1 MVQSKSKFSKV
12 EPYLYLLPAV
22 ILFGLFTFYPFFK
35 TIVYSFGNTDTAG
48 RLTGLAGLANYAK
61 LLTDSV
67 FLKSLGVTVVY
78 SLLTVVF
85 SMSIGVFLALMTSEK
100 FPGHKVFRTVYA
112 LPMAVSASAAAA
124 IFNFIFHPSIGI
136 LNGILGTKI
145 GWLTDSRYA
154 LISVVIV
161 TVWMNIGVNY
171 IFALA
176 AVQSG
181 DVPDILQMYE
191 VGTQYM
197 IDLDCY
203 VPVQDFMDANGYDE
217 NIIEAVSNYYTY
229 DGKMLSMPFNT
240 STPVLWINEDIC
252 AEAGLDVDNPPT
264 TFAEVLEWSKVIVDG
279 GYCEAGFSAAVYGWY
294 FEQMIAGLGLNYG
307 NNDNG
312 RTSRMTA
319 VEFDSNGALNQ
330 VLTTWKEWMD
340 SGYCA
345 SYGTTTADTQ
355 TAFKAGQVAMIL
367 ESSGCLGTFM
377 EDCAFEVGNA
387 NFPKIEENDD
397 GGVIIGGASMW
408 MIDTGDEE
416 RENAAYQFLAFCS
429 QAEQQAYWS
438 TATGYLP
445 VNADAVDTETFSS
458 YAEETP
464 LALTAVNQL
473 LNNPVNVAT
482 QGCLTG
488 VSSEARSIFQDNI
501 EALINGQKNIEEA
514 EADITDRINAAIEDY
529 NANNG

>member
-1 MVQSKSKFSKV
+1 MKFAVRPK
-12 EPYLYLLPAV
+12 LQKLLSV
-22 ILFGLFTFYPFFK
+22 TL
-35 TIVYSFGNTDTAG
+35 AG
-48 RLTGLAGLANYAK
+48 ALAAGVLTGCG
-61 LLTDSV
+61 
-67 FLKSLGVTVVY
+67 
-78 SLLTVVF
+78 
-85 SMSIGVFLALMTSEK
+85 
-100 FPGHKVFRTVYA
+100 
-112 LPMAVSASAAAA
+112 ASANGGTSSSAA
-124 IFNFIFHPSIGI
+124 
-136 LNGILGTKI
+136 
-145 GWLTDSRYA
+145 DSSA
-154 LISVVIV
+154 AGSNVTEI
-161 TVWMNIGVNY
+161 TVWHAMSGTNGE
-171 IFALA
+171 ALDTLVERFNESQSEIHVTAEYQGTYDDSKTKFGA

-203 VPVQDFMDANGYDE
+203 VPVQDFLDASGDE
-217 NIIEAVSNYYTY
+217 NNLIEAISNYYTY
-229 DGKMLSMPFNT
+229 DGKLLSMPFNT
-240 STPVLWINEDIC
+240 STPVLWINKDIC
-252 AEAGLDVDNPPT
+252 AQAGLDVDNPPT
-264 TFAEVLEWSKVIVDG
+264 TFAEVLDWSKTIVDG
-279 GYCEAGFSAAVYGWY
+279 GYCDAGFAAAVYGWY

-312 RTSRMTA
+312 RSGRMTA
-319 VEFDSNGALNQ
+319 VEFDTNGALDQ
-330 VLTTWKEWMD
+330 VLSTWKGWMD

-345 SYGTTTADTQ
+345 SYGTTTTDTQ

-387 NFPKIEENDD
+387 NFPKIEEKDD

-408 MIDTGDEE
+408 MIDTGDET
-416 RENAAYQFLAFCS
+416 REQAAYEFLSYCA

-458 YAEETP
+458 YAKETP
-464 LALTAVNQL
+464 LAMTAVNQL

-488 VSSEARSIFQDNI
+488 VSSEARTIFQDNI
-501 EALINGQKNIEEA
+501 ESLINGKQDLAQAK
-514 EADITDRINAAIEDY
+514 ADITDRINAAIQDY
-529 NANNG
+529 NQNNS

>member
-1 MVQSKSKFSKV
+1 MKFNSKRGWRRM
-12 EPYLYLLPAV
+12 LA
-22 ILFGLFTFYPFFK
+22 IA
-35 TIVYSFGNTDTAG
+35 TA
-48 RLTGLAGLANYAK
+48 AA
-61 LLTDSV
+61 
-67 FLKSLGVTVVY
+67 
-78 SLLTVVF
+78 LTV
-85 SMSIGVFLALMTSEK
+85 GVLSGCGSSSSTADTTSD
-100 FPGHKVFRTVYA
+100 TTTA
-112 LPMAVSASAAAA
+112 DSTTSAASDTESTGSVIEITLWHAMSGTNGEA
-124 IFNFIFHPSIGI
+124 VDYLVEQFNESQSEIHVTAEYQ
-136 LNGILGTKI
+136 GTYD
-145 GWLTDSRYA
+145 DSK
-154 LISVVIV
+154 
-161 TVWMNIGVNY
+161 TKFG
-171 IFALA
+171 A

-240 STPVLWINEDIC
+240 STPVLWINKDIC

-279 GYCEAGFSAAVYGWY
+279 GYCEAGFAAAVYGWY

-312 RTSRMTA
+312 RTSRMTE

-367 ESSGCLGTFM
+367 ESSGCLGSFM

-416 RENAAYQFLAFCS
+416 RENAAYQFLAYCS

-473 LNNPVNVAT
+473 LNNPVNTAT

-488 VSSEARSIFQDNI
+488 VSSEAGYIFQDGL
-501 EALINGQKNIEEA
+501 EDLINGKKSIEEA